1 VRSEGASAS
10 RPTSEGA
17 RSSRLASDVA
27 DRNAAGLESAEPA
40 ARELVRLRDGSS
52 VSVRAASARD
62 EPALLSFLSGLCVE
76 ARRLRFFTG
85 AADIA
90 YAAHMAAAADAR
102 RYGLIA
108 HDEAGVTVGHAT
120 YAKLDDER
128 AEVAV
133 EVADHLHGRGLG
145 TILIERLA
153 QGAQAR
159 GITTFVAEVLPEN
172 RAMLDVFRDG
182 FDAHVH
188 FHDGTDTAEF
198 PTAAWRLARERF
210 EQTQKPKRAQRRAA
224 AAAVVSPAGRS

>member
-10 RPTSEGA
+10 RPVSEGA
-17 RSSRLASDVA
+17 RSSRPVSDVA
-27 DRNAAGLESAEPA
+27 AGDAAELESADA
-40 ARELVRLRDGSS
+40 GATELVRLRDGSS
-52 VSVRAASARD
+52 VTVRVASARD
-62 EPALLSFLSGLCVE
+62 EPALLSFLSGLCME

-85 AADIA
+85 AADIV
-90 YAAHMAAAADAR
+90 YAAHMAAAADAQ

-210 EQTQKPKRAQRRAA
+210 EQTP
-224 AAAVVSPAGRS
+224 VVSFAGRS